1 MFDHLSFCKNC
12 SYHYFLGAEIS
23 SLVIVPG
30 DMEASA
36 SSCVPLGPSSC
47 IEGKRLHS
55 VPGSV
60 FCLSGSWSLPGGTR
74 LAMWPVARC
83 FGVLWH
89 FHCSVELVLDGRQEL
104 GLASESP
111 PCKLTFLRVGCWG
124 GAVGRARKVGFGS
137 SVRDAYCG
145 WL

>member
-1 MFDHLSFCKNC
+1 MFDHLSLLQKL
-12 SYHYFLGAEIS
+12 FLSLFIGAKIS

-30 DMEASA
+30 EMEASA
-36 SSCVPLGPSSC
+36 SSCVPLEPSSC

-74 LAMWPVARC
+74 LAMWPVSRC

-89 FHCSVELVLDGRQEL
+89 FRCSVELVLDGRQEL

-111 PCKLTFLRVGCWG
+111 PCKLTFLRLL
-124 GAVGRARKVGFGS
+124 RHS
-137 SVRDAYCG
+137 
-145 WL
+145 